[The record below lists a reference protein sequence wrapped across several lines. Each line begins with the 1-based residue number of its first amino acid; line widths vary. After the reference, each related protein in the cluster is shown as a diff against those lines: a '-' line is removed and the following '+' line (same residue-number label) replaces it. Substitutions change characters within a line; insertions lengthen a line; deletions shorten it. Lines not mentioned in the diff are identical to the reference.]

1 MALIPTQVLD
11 VATGAAP
18 AFAAAAAGDTAEVD
32 PTNTL
37 IVKNGSGASVTV
49 TIATPGNLITGDAYP
64 DKAYAVAA
72 GAERWIPLAS
82 VFADPAIN
90 GQAGVSYSATPS
102 VTRAVVR
109 R

>member
-1 MALIPTQVLD
+1 MALIPTQVLN

-37 IVKNGSGASVTV
+37 VVKNGSGAGITVTV
-49 TIATPGNLITGDAYP
+49 ATPGNLITGDAFP
-64 DKAYAVAA
+64 DKAYVIAA
-72 GAERWIPLAS
+72 GAEAWIPLAS

-90 GQAGVSYSATPS
+90 GQAAVGYSATGS